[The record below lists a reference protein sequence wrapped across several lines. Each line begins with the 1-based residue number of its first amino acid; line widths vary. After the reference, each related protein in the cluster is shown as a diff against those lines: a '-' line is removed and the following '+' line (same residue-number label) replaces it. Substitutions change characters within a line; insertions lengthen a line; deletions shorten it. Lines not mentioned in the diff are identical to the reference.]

1 MTKTLTL
8 AEQEFLKAFKDIK
21 PISIIEEYRAYY
33 DNDGWVQ
40 FYAANK
46 FPDVGTWVN
55 ISREQYVLQD
65 HQWLRYVDGVL
76 IKQLPTYS
84 FKFALTRSD
93 NGVKVVKNHAGIVLE
108 SGEAYAETEYYDT
121 NN

>member
-1 MTKTLTL
+1 MTKPLTL
-8 AEQEFLKAFKDIK
+8 AEQEFLKAFEDIK

-33 DNDGWVQ
+33 DSDGWVQ

-76 IKQLPTYS
+76 IKQLPTYN

-93 NGVKVVKNHAGIVLE
+93 KGVTVVKNHAGIVIE
-108 SGEAYAETEYYDT
+108 PNETYADIEHYDT